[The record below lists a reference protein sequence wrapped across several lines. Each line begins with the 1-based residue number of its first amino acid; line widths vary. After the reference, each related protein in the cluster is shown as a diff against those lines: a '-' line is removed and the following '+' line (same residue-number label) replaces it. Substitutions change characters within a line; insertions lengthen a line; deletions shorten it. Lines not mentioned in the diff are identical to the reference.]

1 MVSRTGTSIRQRL
14 IDHTGLTYLLNH
26 TVFLGMSTFIMA
38 RFNLE
43 TFCSTIQREQIT
55 YAYVVPPII
64 LELVRNPRVQQYDL
78 RSLRM
83 MLSAAAP
90 LAVELIHTLHEK
102 LNLNVRQAYGMS
114 ECAPCTHM
122 QVSGSTV
129 NPVRII

>member
-1 MVSRTGTSIRQRL
+1 
-14 IDHTGLTYLLNH
+14 
-26 TVFLGMSTFIMA
+26 MSTFIMA

-43 TFCSTIQREQIT
+43 TFCSTIQKEQVT

-64 LELVRNPRVQQYDL
+64 LQLVRDPRVQQYDL

-129 NPVRII
+129 NPDRII